1 MYCANIIKLL
11 YPLKSHE
18 KVPGWLEQCSNENL
32 SEFTI
37 TMTEPNVMPTE
48 ETTVPPNAVDAEG
61 KVTLA
66 QWALAILLTI
76 LIGLS
81 AAALLSASVMELMFD
96 SPSAWIRIGVLLPVL
111 LIASYLLVQLWR
123 KLFNRHDAAK
133 K

>member
-1 MYCANIIKLL
+1 
-11 YPLKSHE
+11 
-18 KVPGWLEQCSNENL
+18 
-32 SEFTI
+32 
-37 TMTEPNVMPTE
+37 MTEPNLLPTE
-48 ETTVPPNAVDAEG
+48 ESVPSKAVDADG

-66 QWALAILLTI
+66 QWALAILLTM

>member
-1 MYCANIIKLL
+1 
-11 YPLKSHE
+11 
-18 KVPGWLEQCSNENL
+18 
-32 SEFTI
+32 
-37 TMTEPNVMPTE
+37 MTEPNVPTE
-48 ETTVPPNAVDAEG
+48 DNVPPNAVDAEG

-66 QWALAILLTI
+66 QWALAILLTM

-96 SPSAWIRIGVLLPVL
+96 SPSAWIRIGVMLPVL